1 MAISDKLIEKRRW
14 KNVIVMQ
21 GNKTLQDA
29 IDELQQLPE
38 QQPNASEYNTIL
50 VVAESAAQYRTSLFC
65 GLLAHLGAI
74 TAETFDLPLSQLAIP
89 SANEVIPRDTQEGG
103 GSVVKRLT
111 STPGAIFVIVDSNGF
126 ICVFVNS
133 NLGGRSGSLLRTA
146 LLNGRSVPLTCGL
159 NHSANYKEAD
169 FGANRKSDCKEL
181 GCPST
186 VTHP

>member
-1 MAISDKLIEKRRW
+1 MADLQTSSS
-14 KNVIVMQ
+14 KNGGGRTSSSVQ
-21 GNKTLQDA
+21 GNKTLHDA

-89 SANEVIPRDTQEGG
+89 SANEVIPRDTPEGG

-133 NLGGRSGSLLRTA
+133 NLGGGDAWSLLGEA
-146 LLNGRSVPLTCGL
+146 LRNGKAVQLPCGVG
-159 NHSANYKEAD
+159 HRKRYKEAD
-169 FGANRKSDCKEL
+169 FGANGL
-181 GCPST
+181 G
-186 VTHP
+186 